1 MKKDRQRTSVVV
13 LAAALTA
20 AAMFTGCSFFND
32 NSEGETVT
40 TTTTQA
46 TRRTVLTT
54 KTAVPGL
61 DPDADDEGLGGYTT
75 TTTVTGHLDTDVS
88 FDDGYDMKVRATMTK
103 KEDKTETTTTT
114 TVKETTKAKT
124 TTTTAFK
131 KDALYQLT
139 EEDTYQSRKTFK
151 VTSDTTY
158 LNLRFGPSKK
168 YDVQLKI
175 PDGVDVEGFGVTTEK
190 DTGEKWVNVEYNSTR
205 GWVMKSLLTEK

>member
-114 TVKETTKAKT
+114 TAKT

-131 KDALYQLT
+131 KDALYQLM

-190 DTGEKWVNVEYNSTR
+190 DTGEKWVNVEYNGTR